1 MTDTP
6 PDLRFLASHEWIGLD
21 QETKIA
27 TVGIS
32 NFAQEQLGD
41 VVYVELPE
49 VGAVLISGDEVAVVE
64 SVKAASEVYAPISG
78 EVVEINNALEQDP
91 NLINDSPYDG
101 GWFFKVKVEE
111 DHQENIDSLM
121 TTENYLQRLEEN

>member
-6 PDLRFLASHEWIGLD
+6 PGLKFLASHEWIRLD
-21 QETKIA
+21 QETNIA

-49 VGAVLISGDEVAVVE
+49 VGSVLISGDEVAVVE

-91 NLINDSPYDG
+91 NLVNDSPYDG
-101 GWFFKVKVEE
+101 GWFFKIKVEE
-111 DHQENIDSLM
+111 DHQENINSLM

>member
-6 PDLRFLASHEWIGLD
+6 PDLRFLASHEWIRLD

-91 NLINDSPYDG
+91 NLINCLLYTSPSPRDRG
-101 GWFFKVKVEE
+101 
-111 DHQENIDSLM
+111 
-121 TTENYLQRLEEN
+121 

>member
-6 PDLRFLASHEWIGLD
+6 PDLKFLASHEWIKLD
-21 QETKIA
+21 QETNIA

-41 VVYVELPE
+41 VVFVELPE
-49 VGAVLISGDEVAVVE
+49 VGSVLDSGDEAAVVE

-78 EVVEINNALEQDP
+78 EVVEINDALEQDP
-91 NLINDSPYDG
+91 NLVNDSPYDG
-101 GWFFKVKVEE
+101 GWFFKVKVTE
-111 DHQENIDSLM
+111 DHQENVKALM
-121 TTENYLQRLEEN
+121 TAENYLLRLEEN

>member
-6 PDLRFLASHEWIGLD
+6 PDLRFLASHEWIRLD

-64 SVKAASEVYAPISG
+64 SVKACLLYT
-78 EVVEINNALEQDP
+78 
-91 NLINDSPYDG
+91 SPSPR
-101 GWFFKVKVEE
+101 
-111 DHQENIDSLM
+111 DSLSSRM
-121 TTENYLQRLEEN
+121 PSSA